1 MTFRIVFR
9 RAAAAEYAD
18 AARWYEDRAAGV
30 GHRFIRRIEQAL
42 ALISE
47 APFRPATIL
56 AKVRR
61 VKSREFPFFIYYLVE
76 DSRIVVLAIFHA
88 RRNPAIWQHRK

>member
-1 MTFRIVFR
+1 MTYRIVFR

-30 GHRFIRRIEQAL
+30 GHRFINRIEQAL
-42 ALISE
+42 AFISE
-47 APFRPATIL
+47 APFRPAAIL

-61 VKSREFPFFIYYLVE
+61 VKTREFPFFVYYLVE

-88 RRNPAIWQHRK
+88 RRNPTIWQRRK

>member
-1 MTFRIVFR
+1 VTYRVLFR

-18 AARWYEDRAAGV
+18 AARWYEERAAGV
-30 GHRFIRRIEQAL
+30 GHRFIKRIEQAL
-42 ALISE
+42 ALISQ

-61 VKSREFPFFIYYLVE
+61 VKTQEFPFFVYYLVE

-88 RRNPAIWQHRK
+88 RRNPAIWRRRK